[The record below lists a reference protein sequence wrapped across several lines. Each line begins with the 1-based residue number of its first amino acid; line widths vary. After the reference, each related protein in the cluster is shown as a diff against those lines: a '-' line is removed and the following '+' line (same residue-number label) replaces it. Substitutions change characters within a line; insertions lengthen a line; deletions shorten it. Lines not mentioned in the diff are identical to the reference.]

1 MGRTSSPSTN
11 NIEGDDSSLIRT
23 QNSFGHKAGSANI
36 DDPSLSNHSSFN
48 SRPGLPNQR
57 QVVSGFSPLHSLA
70 PLSLKSNNSSSKGL
84 LEVAEDTID
93 ELRAE
98 AKMWERNARK
108 LKTDLENLRKD
119 FSEKS
124 RRQTDLDMELS
135 AAFAE
140 RDSLKMEVDQLK
152 KLLDETVTKQKLSA
166 NSKIFSEDAN
176 NLCKQLEYEL
186 KFQKEA
192 NSDLSNQLQ
201 KTQESNLELVSI
213 LQEMEETM
221 EKQKVELSSLMC
233 KEESSKSEKA
243 LDAIVESLEKQLE
256 EKNQE
261 IESEKALRHQT
272 VANIEAQWARRV
284 SEKDKEIGKLHG
296 KLPDSHRNSLELI
309 SEIESLTA
317 KVQELEKDCNELT
330 EENLE
335 LIYRLKQLEKDPM
348 LAGKSFNYQPVSDD
362 VQTKLNE
369 LEQQL
374 KERVLVED
382 ELTLF
387 KNKCADLENQ
397 IQSTKGRSFDHDKE
411 IISCHP
417 GDTGDED
424 RVLRQKSEKLIA
436 CGHVEIFKMLYKLEK
451 QIQLALK
458 DCGTTITR
466 DHLEF
471 FTEDTQCLSSEEL
484 NILFNEFYNMIAKLS
499 YMLVQ
504 KKTEIEKFGN
514 QSRLCEDES
523 SSLRD
528 SIMQLEASSSTLQQE
543 KVKLEEELEI
553 LSNKCTLNSKRLD
566 ESSNEITVLKESVD
580 TTLSDFKLLEKKSVE
595 LEANKEELES
605 HVAELEE
612 ENLQLSER
620 ISGMEAQLRYLTNEK
635 ESSRLELEDSHHAVA
650 DLRNQTEYLQSKLEA
665 QKLEMKQKLQ
675 DSFKRISE
683 AEEELELLKRAN
695 SKLQVTIENLMEEG
709 TSVQRINQELRRQR
723 EELQE
728 KCTHLESNIRE
739 LQNSLSMLNIK
750 IDNLDSKISSVDEE
764 VNLKEKSF
772 SSELCELFQKH
783 NDYEEKALEVQNF
796 LYERY
801 LVKSDEIQKLQRE
814 VQSPIPT
821 NFNEENYS
829 SADAIHRVSSLQTN
843 KVNLENSHHEMH
855 SKVKMYE
862 TEINTVR
869 LEAANKIQELS
880 SKVSAFQEKEKL
892 AAVEHEQTMRFLEDL
907 KLKEESYKSNVAD
920 LEMKLKSS
928 ESTRQQLVEDISYM
942 KAELERVTS
951 LQEEVLM
958 VRNSLD
964 TMKYENSKLEESMKR
979 INEECEE
986 HKEEKASLLEKVST
1000 TQKALL
1006 ECEEAKRSKVAL
1018 EEKILRL
1025 ECDLTAREALS
1036 AQDAGLKNELSR
1048 LKRANSQFQRKVQ
1061 QLEQE
1066 RDDCLKKSLALEEKL
1081 RERTGESVKEE
1092 LLLEL
1097 PNGRGQGSFSQE
1109 TVALKEVSVE
1119 NFCSSSLLHL
1129 HPIIC

>member
-1 MGRTSSPSTN
+1 M
-11 NIEGDDSSLIRT
+11 E
-23 QNSFGHKAGSANI
+23 A
-36 DDPSLSNHSSFN
+36 
-48 SRPGLPNQR
+48 
-57 QVVSGFSPLHSLA
+57 
-70 PLSLKSNNSSSKGL
+70 
-84 LEVAEDTID
+84 AEDTID

-124 RRQTDLDMELS
+124 RHQTDLDMELS

-166 NSKIFSEDAN
+166 NSKIFSEDSN

-192 NSDLSNQLQ
+192 NSDLSNQLL

-221 EKQKVELSSLMC
+221 EKQKVELSSLMQ

-284 SEKDKEIGKLHG
+284 SEKDKEIDKLHG
-296 KLPDSHRNSLELI
+296 KLPDSHTRNSLELI
-309 SEIESLTA
+309 NEIESLTA

-335 LIYRLKQLEKDPM
+335 LIYRLKQSEKDPM
-348 LAGKSFNYQPVSDD
+348 LAGRSFDYQPVSED

-374 KERVLVED
+374 KEKVLVED

-387 KNKCADLENQ
+387 KNKCADLEIQ
-397 IQSTKGRSFDHDKE
+397 IQSTKERSFDHDKE
-411 IISCHP
+411 IISCQP

-436 CGHVEIFKMLYKLEK
+436 CGYVEIFQMLYKLEK
-451 QIQLALK
+451 QIQLALE

-471 FTEDTQCLSSEEL
+471 FTEDTHDLSSEEL

-504 KKTEIEKFGN
+504 RKTEIEKFGN
-514 QSRLCEDES
+514 QSRLREDES

-528 SIMQLEASSSTLQQE
+528 SIMQLEAPSSTLQQE
-543 KVKLEEELEI
+543 KVKLEEESEI
-553 LSNKCTLNSKRLD
+553 LSNKYTLTSNCLD
-566 ESSNEITVLKESVD
+566 ESRNEITVLKESVE

-595 LEANKEELES
+595 LEASKEELES

-650 DLRNQTEYLQSKLEA
+650 GLRNQAENLQSKLEA

-683 AEEELELLKRAN
+683 AEEELELSKRAN

-739 LQNSLSMLNIK
+739 LQNSLSILNIK
-750 IDNLDSKISSVDEE
+750 INNLDSKISSVDEE

-796 LYERY
+796 LYERC
-801 LVKSDEIQKLQRE
+801 LLKSDEIQKLQRE
-814 VQSPIPT
+814 VQSPIST
-821 NFNEENYS
+821 NFNEENNS
-829 SADAIHRVSSLQTN
+829 RADAIHQVSSLQTN
-843 KVNLENSHHEMH
+843 KVNLENSHHKMH

-862 TEINTVR
+862 SEINTVR

-1097 PNGRGQGSFSQE
+1097 PNGRGQGSFSQD

-1119 NFCSSSLLHL
+1119 NFCSLSLLHFFASNNL
-1129 HPIIC
+1129 LIFFFTVVIFLLA